1 MREKGR
7 GGGTLLSRSFIDN
20 CLHLTMHST
29 DSSFFFLYRH
39 DWRWFHSR
47 WDWHITNRKGQR
59 SQRVATLKE
68 ARCRRHTHT
77 RAQDAVL
84 FVFSTSNEC
93 KRCFFQSVFF
103 LFFPPFAM
111 ITWPWSYRLALRFLD
126 VSNKCY
132 SEAMKF
138 KCWTSPSPPPTLNSH
153 TPPTMH
159 LVGRCWLNSK
169 VMCFLLMLHRK
180 NSPAPLRS
188 FQKLVF
194 KIKVCSLKHK
204 NKIRKEK
211 KRRGILDWK
220 KTGLLIWQIK

>member
-7 GGGTLLSRSFIDN
+7 GVGTLLSRSFIDN

-29 DSSFFFLYRH
+29 DSSFVFFLYRH

-103 LFFPPFAM
+103 SFFFPPFAM

-138 KCWTSPSPPPTLNSH
+138 KCWTSPSPPPNPQQSH
-153 TPPTMH
+153 TSHNAPGGQVLTKLKSHVLPVDAPQEILPPH
-159 LVGRCWLNSK
+159 
-169 VMCFLLMLHRK
+169 
-180 NSPAPLRS
+180 PLRS

-211 KRRGILDWK
+211 EK
-220 KTGLLIWQIK
+220 KEEFSTGKKKKVY